1 MLKKRKSERT
11 QRKGRKL
18 EVEVVKGKGGRKKDK
33 TEVLGGSCKRRK
45 CKERTE
51 EEYMRWRERGMDG
64 G

>member
-18 EVEVVKGKGGRKKDK
+18 EVEVGRKKDK

-51 EEYMRWRERGMDG
+51 EECMRWRERGMDG